1 MLNVVANNTLL
12 HSENKDRSGNSGTT
26 APSNNSTGFSSVNSQ
41 LASTSQINN
50 LSDYQAN
57 SEPILTIKGAHHVA
71 LNNKVMCLLNNN
83 DHLMS
88 STLLAIAVI
97 ELASDN
103 GRSKKFRVLLG
114 QGSECSFLSER
125 VLKILRLSCQKIETH
140 VYGVGGEFIGTAK
153 RLARVWL
160 RPKENS
166 LSPFFLQTLVLQILS
181 SYSPPEFPR
190 KANPQESDIDAI
202 LGADKVGLC
211 LLPGLEQGTLG
222 TLTAQNSIFDW
233 ILSDPVC
240 QTSELG
246 STSAHFSITTE
257 TLHEDLS
264 RFWEIEAP
272 SESPLTEDEVLCE
285 EHFINTHKR
294 LPSGRYMVRLP
305 FKNGPPIE
313 IGDSFEKAKL
323 ILQKSQARLQNKPDL
338 FKEYSEFLTEYQ
350 ELNHMELSPNFEGV
364 DASQTVYL
372 PHHPILRESSSTTR
386 LRVVFNASSLTSNG
400 TSLNSHLYIG
410 PKLLTD
416 LVSIILRWRKHSL
429 VYVADVEKMFRQIR
443 VDPRDCDYQRILKY
457 TQEGELQ
464 AWRLITVIYG
474 TACAPYLANRVIKQL
489 AKDEGINFPLAKT
502 ILEDNL
508 YVDDVLFRADDVEE
522 AKELRR

>member
-1 MLNVVANNTLL
+1 M
-12 HSENKDRSGNSGTT
+12 D
-26 APSNNSTGFSSVNSQ
+26 Q
-41 LASTSQINN
+41 
-50 LSDYQAN
+50 D
-57 SEPILTIKGAHHVA
+57 
-71 LNNKVMCLLNNN
+71 
-83 DHLMS
+83 
-88 STLLAIAVI
+88 
-97 ELASDN
+97 
-103 GRSKKFRVLLG
+103 
-114 QGSECSFLSER
+114 SECSFLSER
-125 VLKILRLSCQKIETH
+125 VLKSLRPSCQKIETH

-166 LSPFFLQTLVLQILS
+166 LSPFSLQALVLQNLS
-181 SYSPPEFPR
+181 SYSPREFPR
-190 KANPQESDIDAI
+190 KANPQELRKLGLADPDPFGSSDIDAI
-202 LGADKVGLC
+202 LGAGKVGSC
-211 LLPGLEQGTLG
+211 LLPGLQQGTLG
-222 TLTAQNSIFDW
+222 TLTAQNSIFGW
-233 ILSDPVC
+233 ILSGPVR

-246 STSAHFSITTE
+246 STSAHSSVTTE

-264 RFWEIEAP
+264 RFWEIEEVS
-272 SESPLTEDEVLCE
+272 SESLLTEDEVLCE

-313 IGDSFEKAKL
+313 IGDLFEKAKL

-350 ELNHMELSPNFEGV
+350 ELNHMELSPNFKGV

-416 LVSIILRWRKHSL
+416 LVSIILRWRKHLL
-429 VYVADVEKMFRQIR
+429 VYVVDVEKMFRQIR

-464 AWRLITVIYG
+464 AWRLTTVTYG

-508 YVDDVLFRADDVEE
+508 YVDDVLFGADDTVDG
-522 AKELRR
+522 AGRFPSKKMGLQ